1 MNLRPLFKGIW
12 SWTKRNSTK
21 LLAAGAITAE
31 AFGFYFM
38 HREAPVVRDRLE
50 ELGPDAKWIDKLK
63 AAGPVYLPAA
73 GMFILSAG
81 CIVGGCAVGEKKAAI
96 MASLYSMSE
105 ATLRKYEQEIVD
117 KVGEKKAKEIH
128 DSVAQ
133 DLLDERPL
141 TPTEVILTGKGNVL
155 FFDPWSGRYFRSSLD
170 AVKNDIADY
179 NTFVSSQCWATFN
192 DFYDCLG
199 IGEAQCAEYFGYNL
213 DHKLVVAFDEGSTT
227 NTKELCWV
235 LRYAEKPVMWNG
247 KQARN
252 FRECENCYIND

>member
-1 MNLRPLFKGIW
+1 MNLRPIFKTIW
-12 SWTKRNSTK
+12 CWTKRNSTK
-21 LLAAGAITAE
+21 LLAGGAITAE
-31 AFGFYFM
+31 ALGFYFM
-38 HREAPVVRDRLE
+38 HREAPIVRDRLE
-50 ELGPDAKWIDKLK
+50 ELGPNAKWIDKLK

-81 CIVGGCAVGEKKAAI
+81 CIIGGCAVGEKKAAI

-105 ATLRKYEQEIVD
+105 ATLRKYEKEIID

-133 DLLDERPL
+133 DLLNEKPL

-179 NTFVSSQCWATFN
+179 NNFVSNQCWATMN
-192 DFYDCLG
+192 DFYDHLA
-199 IGEAQCAEYFGYNL
+199 IGEALFAEYFGYNL
-213 DHKLVVAFDEGSTT
+213 DHKLVVGFDEGSTS

-235 LRYAEKPVMWNG
+235 LRYVEKPVMWNG
-247 KQARN
+247 KNAKA
-252 FRECENCYIND
+252 FRECENCYIDD